1 MTTSVSAISRQKV
14 SELISSMAMGNL
26 SEVEIEAFKRYVLVS
41 SKLRAGVVDGKLICL
56 WGLIP
61 PTMLSDQ
68 AYLWLH
74 TTEAAQE
81 HEFILVRRSQ
91 IEIKAMLEEFPRII
105 GHCEV
110 GAEQSIRW
118 LRWLGAS
125 FGDHDGRLVPFEIV
139 RKE

>member
-1 MTTSVSAISRQKV
+1 MTTVVSLVTRQKV
-14 SELISSMAMGNL
+14 SELISSLDEGKL
-26 SEVEIEAFKRYVLVS
+26 SPSEVEMFNRFVLVS
-41 SKLRAGVVDGKLICL
+41 SKLRAAQVDGKLIAL

-81 HEFILVRRSQ
+81 HEFIIVRNSQ
-91 IEIKAMLEEFPRII
+91 IEVRKMLEEFPRII

-110 GAEQSIRW
+110 EATRSIRW
-118 LRWLGAS
+118 LKWLGAV

>member
-1 MTTSVSAISRQKV
+1 MTTSVSAISKQKV
-14 SELISSMAMGNL
+14 SELISSMAVGTL
-26 SEVEIEAFKRYVLVS
+26 SDYELETFERFVLVS
-41 SKLRAGVVDGKLICL
+41 SKLRAGVIDGKLICL

-74 TTEAAQE
+74 TTEAAKE
-81 HEFILVRRSQ
+81 HEFILVRRSP
-91 IEIKAMLEEFPRII
+91 IEIKAMLEEYPRIV

-118 LRWLGAS
+118 LKWLGAR
-125 FGDHDGRLVPFEIV
+125 FGDHNGRLIPFEIV